1 MLQLSSYYHKGDN
14 MVENPRKDES
24 EKDFELIINLC
35 RFIAHRINSQQI
47 FCIMAFLTLG
57 VGDALTAS
65 NMMEIRGFRAEY
77 NGFISSL
84 YADQGILM
92 VIATKMSLA
101 VLLIAGALIVYWQS
115 QGRSYWMTNGFLIS
129 LTIGGIMA
137 TVANM
142 QATAGLPYMSPSKFY
157 FLFLGVVFILVEAG
171 DFIDNHIFV
180 ASDNLY
186 PMK

>member
-1 MLQLSSYYHKGDN
+1 
-14 MVENPRKDES
+14 MVENSRNGDS

-65 NMMEIRGFRAEY
+65 NMMEIRGARAEY

-115 QGRSYWMTNGFLIS
+115 QGRSYWMINGFLIS

-137 TVANM
+137 TIANM
-142 QATAGLPYMSPSKFY
+142 QAAAGLPYISPSKFY
-157 FLFLGVVFILVEAG
+157 FLFLGLVFILVEAG
-171 DFIDNHIFV
+171 DFIDNHTFV